1 MRPFFSLAAQSGRR
15 RMDDLTEQE
24 VLALA
29 ISSEEEDSRIYATY
43 AAKLRQSYPASAAVF
58 DGMAA

>member
-1 MRPFFSLAAQSGRR
+1 MIPGFHSRKAFSE
-15 RMDDLTEQE
+15 LTDRE

-43 AAKLRQSYPASAAVF
+43 AERLR
-58 DGMAA
+58 DN